1 MFSISYTLFIL
12 MQLID
17 LLKGNLIFKNSHS
30 TTPSRLQCYINHLF
44 HLQQKKLLTI
54 LLPVLTMVL
63 MRGSEKLVVRVAQC
77 VAALVPVHKTPIFLL
92 NVVIINVSST

>member
-30 TTPSRLQCYINHLF
+30 TTPSRLQCYINHSLF
-44 HLQQKKLLTI
+44 YLQRKKLLTI

-77 VAALVPVHKTPIFLL
+77 VAALVSVHKMPTFLL
-92 NVVIINVSST
+92 NVVINVSST